1 MIFHSIDFLVFF
13 IVVLAVYWRLPHRGQ
28 QLWLLGSSYLFY
40 GYIHPWFL
48 IPLVASTIVDYWS
61 ARWMEDHPA
70 RRKLGLV
77 LTLTGNLGLLGV
89 FKYFNFFVDNVHA
102 VLTAAGIRVDR
113 PMLAIV
119 LPAGISF
126 YTFQTLTYTIDVYR
140 GTLRARRSFIDIAL
154 FVTFFPQLLAGP
166 IERAKTLLP
175 QIENPRTFDWGRAR
189 GGLLM
194 IVWGFFQKL
203 VVADNVGVIANKAFS
218 VEDPGFDVLWAGV
231 FAFGIQIYAD
241 FAAYSNIARGC
252 ARWLG
257 FELMR
262 NFNHPY
268 FARNPVDLWRRW
280 HISLSSWFR
289 DYVYVPLGGN
299 RGSALHQFRNVLVTF
314 LLSGIWHGAS
324 WNFMF
329 WGLYHGLLVAG
340 WRFAEPF
347 MRSPVWRTRPV
358 LAIQTL
364 LTYLFTT
371 FGWLLFRETN
381 VEYLR
386 RALSL
391 SPWASTPLQ
400 RQVGG
405 YIFLAALMY
414 SVPLWIESAAAEW
427 HGAPSS
433 SSRTVSVSSGGQV
446 YKEAA
451 LAALLLSGILL
462 LRSRTSMD
470 FIYFQF

>member
-1 MIFHSIDFLVFF
+1 MIFHSVDFLVFF
-13 IVVLAVYWRLPHRGQ
+13 IVVLAVYWLLPHRGQ
-28 QLWLLGSSYLFY
+28 QLWLLGASYVFY

-48 IPLVASTIVDYWS
+48 IPLVASTVVDYWS
-61 ARWMEDHPA
+61 ARLMESRPD
-70 RRKLGLV
+70 RRRLGLA
-77 LTLTGNLGLLGV
+77 LTLVGNLGLLGV

-102 VLTAAGIRVDR
+102 VLTAAGVRFDR

-166 IERAKTLLP
+166 IERAKSLLP
-175 QIENPRTFDWGRAR
+175 QIEGTRTFDWSRCR
-189 GGLLM
+189 SGLLM

-203 VVADNVGVIANKAFS
+203 VVADNVGVLANKAFS

-299 RGSALHQFRNVLVTF
+299 RGSAFQQFRNTLVTF

-324 WNFMF
+324 WNFVL

-340 WRFAEPF
+340 WRSSERFR
-347 MRSPVWRTRPV
+347 RSPIWQTGPV
-358 LAIQTL
+358 VSILTLA
-364 LTYLFTT
+364 TYLLTT

-381 VEYLR
+381 IGYLR

-391 SPWASTPLQ
+391 TPWTSTALQ
-400 RQVGG
+400 RQVGA

-414 SVPLWIESAAAEW
+414 SVPLWIESATSEW
-427 HGAPSS
+427 QGVSSIESSVGTDPSS
-433 SSRTVSVSSGGQV
+433 RQV
-446 YKEAA
+446 YQQAA
-451 LAALLLSGILL
+451 LAALLLSGLLL